1 MDNGLIFP
9 YPWLCAHAEPADTN
23 ITKPAGRLRVLV
35 GGCGGPE
42 VVVGKRWG
50 DAGG

>member
-9 YPWLCAHAEPADTN
+9 YPRRNAHAEPADAN
-23 ITKPAGRLRVLV
+23 HPNQASSSERVLGSV
-35 GGCGGPE
+35 GPG

-50 DAGG
+50 DAGR